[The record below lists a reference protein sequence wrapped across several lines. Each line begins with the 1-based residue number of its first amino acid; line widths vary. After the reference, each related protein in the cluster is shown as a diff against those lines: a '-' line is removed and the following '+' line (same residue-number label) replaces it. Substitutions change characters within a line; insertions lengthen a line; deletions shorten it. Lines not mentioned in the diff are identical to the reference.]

1 MMSKYNL
8 LIETY
13 SGSEYNKSCSRFD
26 VPFDDFNGMISNMPK
41 LGIRYLS

>member
-13 SGSEYNKSCSRFD
+13 SGSKYNKSLIQD
-26 VPFDDFNGMISNMPK
+26 LMPFDDFNGMISNNK
-41 LGIRYLS
+41 TGYKDI